1 MTLDRQNNS
10 ATCLQAF
17 PLWLRTLAKDSESL
31 LPLLPPSA
39 LSSGVRCALAGGLSY
54 LFCTV
59 DLIPDGT
66 SDIGFLDEA
75 LVLRVAAAQALA
87 QAQPG
92 DLGAQ
97 GEGVIARL
105 AADADLIR
113 DFLGADYPRLE
124 GYVRGLRN
132 KMIDGCSLDTIV
144 GDLQACSDFTAA
156 VHLFTHGYRPA
167 ATPLGGRSLMRL
179 RAFLDAKLPH

>member
-10 ATCLQAF
+10 ATCLREF
-17 PLWLRTLAKDSESL
+17 PLWLLTLAKDSESL

-39 LSSGVRCALAGGLSY
+39 LSSGARCALAGGLSY

-75 LVLRVAAAQALA
+75 LVLRVAAALA
-87 QAQPG
+87 IKEAQPG
-92 DLGAQ
+92 ELGSA
-97 GEGVIARL
+97 GEGVVAKL
-105 AADADLIR
+105 AADAELIR

-124 GYVRGLRN
+124 RYVRGLRD
-132 KMIDGCSLDTIV
+132 KMIDGCSLDAIV
-144 GDLQACSDFTAA
+144 GDRQARADFTAA
-156 VHLFTHGYRPA
+156 VHLFTQGYRPA
-167 ATPLGGRSLMRL
+167 AAPLGGRSLMRL